1 MRLTSDHAPL
11 IVDISIFE
19 EHIQIKKHILVK
31 NSKEEDKFVNK
42 LIETI
47 KEMNT
52 KNICNKMSLI
62 KLSKNLLVLQKDYG
76 INIQK
81 LSTSPNIQRSGEM
94 NNVKEILNTFN
105 NQDVSMTGKNLETP
119 SRRQCD
125 FFDSKIQEITNK
137 SSRP

>member
-1 MRLTSDHAPL
+1 
-11 IVDISIFE
+11 
-19 EHIQIKKHILVK
+19 
-31 NSKEEDKFVNK
+31 
-42 LIETI
+42 
-47 KEMNT
+47 
-52 KNICNKMSLI
+52 MSLI
-62 KLSKNLLVLQKDYG
+62 KLSKNLLVPQKDYG

>member
-1 MRLTSDHAPL
+1 
-11 IVDISIFE
+11 
-19 EHIQIKKHILVK
+19 
-31 NSKEEDKFVNK
+31 
-42 LIETI
+42 
-47 KEMNT
+47 
-52 KNICNKMSLI
+52 
-62 KLSKNLLVLQKDYG
+62 
-76 INIQK
+76 
-81 LSTSPNIQRSGEM
+81 M